1 MWFNSFKKHLEIFL
15 LTLVIIL
22 TCYALT
28 KDVDN
33 NNKIYKNKYRLL
45 GIPIIFIILE
55 GTIYY
60 YQINT
65 KIQDFSDIHTELC
78 Y

>member
-45 GIPIIFIILE
+45 VIPIIFIILE